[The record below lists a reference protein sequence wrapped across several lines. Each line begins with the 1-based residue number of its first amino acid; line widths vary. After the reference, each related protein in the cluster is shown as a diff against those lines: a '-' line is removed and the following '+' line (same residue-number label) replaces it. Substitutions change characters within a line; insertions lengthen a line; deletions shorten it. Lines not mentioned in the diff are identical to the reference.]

1 VDVERLID
9 FSIIRLGHNVHSRRS
24 VSDIGSPP
32 KASDPKSQL
41 PSLTSFR
48 GIAALWV
55 VLYHYT
61 AVYFYQLNPSNYT
74 HLVEKGYL
82 AVDLFFMLSGFVL
95 THVYRRAFSSPGI
108 AESYRGFLLARV
120 ARLYPLHIV
129 ILLLFVATAFTSQ
142 LMAFAATGRFQSV
155 PLQGPQSLTAFIAN
169 LFMLQGLEASRLS
182 WNYPSWSIS
191 IEFVAYL
198 LFPFLLPTIWRAP
211 PVYKVAFAAFLI
223 STLSCFAYF
232 NADNFNQWD
241 GPQTLLRCLPEFLLG
256 MLLYSV
262 FRSTVC
268 ATVLDQDSFALV
280 IFLITL
286 LALHFGGPDIA
297 IVLLFAILMLSIV
310 VNTGMIAKIA
320 ATSSLIWLGNI
331 SYSVYLLHG
340 LIQFVVAK
348 ILNNF
353 GVPNAADLPVQVS
366 FALLVAM
373 VTVCLG
379 LATATYYSVESVGRR
394 YLKQLFGL
402 RRRVDRRRNFA
413 IGSPRST

>member
-1 VDVERLID
+1 
-9 FSIIRLGHNVHSRRS
+9 VHSRRS
-24 VSDIGSPP
+24 VSDKGSPP

-95 THVYRRAFSSPGI
+95 THVYGREFSSPGI
-108 AESYRGFLLARV
+108 AQSYRRFLLARV

-142 LMAFAATGRFQSV
+142 LMVFAATGRFQNV

-198 LFPFLLPTIWRAP
+198 LFPFLLPTIWRAS
-211 PVYKVAFAAFLI
+211 PVYKVALAAVLI

-256 MLLYSV
+256 TLLYSV
-262 FRSTVC
+262 FMSTVSRI
-268 ATVLDQDSFALV
+268 LDQDSFALV

-310 VNTGMIAKIA
+310 VNTGTIAKIA
-320 ATSSLIWLGNI
+320 TTSLLIWLGNI

-353 GVPNAADLPVQVS
+353 GVPNAADLPVQLS

-379 LATATYYSVESVGRR
+379 LATASYYSIEIVGRR
-394 YLKQLFGL
+394 YLKELFGL
-402 RRRVDRRRNFA
+402 RRRVYRRRNFA
-413 IGSPRST
+413 TGSARST